1 MALIEVVSDS
11 GVTLIDDTYKNM
23 CLLTKG
29 ALSFTWSGAFGAA
42 GGRATVTVNTAQGET
57 PFIALSSSFTTA
69 VITAGKSG
77 NTTTWTIACDES
89 GKNKIAEYFVFYIPS
104 RVPNANGILQ
114 LFNEAGE
121 LVFDSGLKYSRF
133 VAEYPANIADPQ
145 LYIQPA
151 GRKYAICHVRLASN
165 SGVAKI
171 PGHAPIGKALIRI
184 FYTYWGSY
192 VSGNTVGVKYTIDH
206 WREYIG
212 SPSVGSWTQT
222 KPNGKIM
229 VLDVTGY

>member
-42 GGRATVTVNTAQGET
+42 GGRATVTVNTATGET
-57 PFIALSSSFTTA
+57 PFIAISSTFTTG
-69 VITAGKSG
+69 VISAGISG

-114 LFNEAGE
+114 LFNESGE

-133 VAEYPANIADPQ
+133 IGEHPANIANPQ
-145 LYIQPA
+145 TYMHPA
-151 GRKYAICHVRLASN
+151 SRKYAICHVRLASN
-165 SGVAKI
+165 SGVAFI
-171 PGHAPIGKALIRI
+171 PGQVPIGKALIRI

-192 VSGNTVGVKYTIDH
+192 VSGNTIGVHYTIDH

-212 SPSVGSWTQT
+212 SPTIKTWNQS